1 MSNDNK
7 SSDGC
12 TYHKIG
18 KVAKASG
25 IDAQTIRAW
34 ANQGKLDCKRATSG
48 HRLFPFTPTLEKIKQ
63 IEEQRAKHYAANEER
78 QVEEREF
85 SPETTE
91 LRGRLTLKQQHD
103 HLDKV
108 TLRLEK
114 QLDLMHMPAMLAERE
129 EEIRTLKERLQAY
142 QGVGSVAE
150 LHTKNLSLRLEVD
163 SWRSRF
169 HAEQVKT
176 STLEDSCRSLKGRLQ
191 PAIEMLTHGNPQDTG
206 QEGE

>member
-1 MSNDNK
+1 MSNNNK
-7 SSDGC
+7 NSDGF

-25 IDAQTIRAW
+25 IEAQTIRAW

-63 IEEQRAKHYAANEER
+63 IEEQRAKRHAANDKR
-78 QVEEREF
+78 QIEEREF
-85 SPETTE
+85 SPETTA

-114 QLDLMHMPAMLAERE
+114 QLDLMQMPVMLAERDE
-129 EEIRTLKERLQAY
+129 EVRLLKERLQAY

-150 LHTKNLSLRLEVD
+150 LHTRNLSLRLEVD
-163 SWRSRF
+163 TWRSRF
-169 HAEQVKT
+169 HAEQVKA
-176 STLEDSCRSLKGRLQ
+176 STLEESCRSLKERLQ
-191 PAIEMLTHGNPQDTG
+191 PAIEMLTHGHPQGTDP
-206 QEGE
+206 EGE

>member
-7 SSDGC
+7 NSDGFA
-12 TYHKIG
+12 YHKIG

-34 ANQGKLDCKRATSG
+34 ADQGKLDCKRATSG
-48 HRLFPFTPTLEKIKQ
+48 HRLFPFAPTLEKIKR
-63 IEEQRAKHYAANEER
+63 IEAQRARRYAENDKR
-78 QVEEREF
+78 QIEEREF
-85 SPETTE
+85 SPETTA

-114 QLDLMHMPAMLAERE
+114 QLDLMQLPVMLAERD
-129 EEIRTLKERLQAY
+129 EEIRQLKEKLQAY
-142 QGVGSVAE
+142 QGVGSVAD
-150 LHTKNLSLRLEVD
+150 LHTRNLSLTLEVD
-163 SWRSRF
+163 TWRSRF
-169 HAEQVKT
+169 HAEAVKT
-176 STLEDSCRSLKGRLQ
+176 STLEESCRSLKERLQ
-191 PAIEMLTHGNPQDTG
+191 PAIEMLTHGNHQDTG